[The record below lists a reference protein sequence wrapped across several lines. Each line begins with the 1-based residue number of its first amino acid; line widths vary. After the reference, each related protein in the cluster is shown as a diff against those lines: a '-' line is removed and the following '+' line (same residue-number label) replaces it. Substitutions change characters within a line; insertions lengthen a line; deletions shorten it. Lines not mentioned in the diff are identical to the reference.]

1 MLPTESLSR
10 DAARVRPSNRSFA
23 YLLLLSAPLAAIA
36 PACGDDDDATDYNAE
51 PAWLGAPTET
61 LLAGQGRSLRVAFT
75 PEDPEG
81 DALTVRLEGPEGVA
95 LEHDTE
101 AQELVVRPSY
111 GVTGTI
117 DVKVALEDG
126 TNPAVEYVLRIEVAE
141 LGWTDLVSWPAGSA
155 PEAREHASVV
165 VDDASGSAYV
175 LFGSG
180 YAPYLSGLGD
190 GARFDVATKSW
201 SPLTMTGDVPLP
213 GGSKR
218 FAGARGAGAGYLH
231 GGYVDGGPTG
241 PDTLHRV
248 AVQGDTVSYTEIAQS
263 TTRPSARSLH
273 VFAYD
278 PGSDTFMMFGGVGV
292 GLLDDTWTM
301 RIVDGVAEWTELE
314 LDVRPPGRFG
324 AFYGVDEERGRLV
337 LYSGQ
342 TGSALRM
349 GDDVWVFDFRSDPP
363 RWTELQLPA
372 TPPGRRNGTSV
383 WDPAGEQLF
392 VFGGTS
398 DGMTTQP
405 GLYALDAR
413 PGREAWSEVV
423 RAGEPELRS
432 SGFGAFV
439 AGEGEL
445 GGAVWMGFGN
455 SSTGVYRDFS
465 RLGFTP
471 P

>member
-1 MLPTESLSR
+1 MLPTESRSR

-23 YLLLLSAPLAAIA
+23 YLLLLSAPIAALAS
-36 PACGDDDDATDYNAE
+36 ACGDDDDATDRNAE
-51 PAWLGAPTET
+51 PAWLEAPSAP
-61 LLAGQGRSLRVAFT
+61 LLVGQGRTLRIPCA

-81 DALTVRLEGPEGVA
+81 DVVTVSVSAPEG
-95 LEHDTE
+95 LEMFHDGETN
-101 AQELVVRPSY
+101 ELVIRASY
-111 GVTGTI
+111 ALGGTI
-117 DVKVALEDG
+117 AASVLLDDG
-126 TNPAVEYVLRIEVAE
+126 QNDAVEYPLQLEIAE
-141 LGWTDLVSWPAGSA
+141 LAWTDSVSWPVGSA
-155 PEAREHASVV
+155 PEAREHGSVV

-180 YAPYLSGLGD
+180 YDPYLEGLGD
-190 GARFDVATKSW
+190 GARFDVASKSW
-201 SPLTMTGDVPLP
+201 SSVTMTGDVPVA

-218 FAGARGAGAGYLH
+218 FAGERGTGAGYLH

-248 AVQGDTVSYTEIAQS
+248 AAAGDTVSFTEIAQS
-263 TTRPSARSLH
+263 ATRPSARSLH

-278 PGSDTFMMFGGVGV
+278 PGSDSFVMFGGVGV
-292 GLLDDTWTM
+292 GLLGDTWTM

-314 LDVRPPGRFG
+314 LDVSPPPSFG
-324 AFYGVDEERGRLV
+324 AFYGVDEANGRLV

-342 TGSALRM
+342 TGSAFRM
-349 GDDVWVFDFRSDPP
+349 GEDAWVFDFRSDPP
-363 RWTELQLPA
+363 GWTELQLPG

-405 GLYALDAR
+405 GLFALDAR
-413 PGREAWSEVV
+413 PGREAWVEVA

-439 AGEGEL
+439 AGEGPL

-455 SSTGVYRDFS
+455 SSTGVFRDFS
-465 RLGFTP
+465 RLGFAP
-471 P
+471 R